1 MGVSDLSLALR
12 AGQYKEY
19 SMSVPTDRYTR
30 WRLILGRA
38 ADNDLCRCSGRT
50 SLLDGDLASLDT
62 ALGEIY
68 GRGDGQG
75 DASKQR
81 SAGLGSS
88 APRLAKWLGD
98 IRSYFDKDVVAII
111 QKDAIERK
119 GLQQLLYEPETLGQ
133 VTPNIE
139 MVGTLLALKNMIPD
153 KAKEAARDIVRAVV
167 E

>member
-1 MGVSDLSLALR
+1 MP
-12 AGQYKEY
+12 AGQTAGVKPAARMGG
-19 SMSVPTDRYTR
+19 SMATDRYTR

-50 SLLDGDLASLDT
+50 SLLDGDLVSLDA

-68 GRGDGQG
+68 GCGGGNG

-98 IRSYFDKDVVAII
+98 IRSYFDKDIVAVI

-119 GLQQLLYEPETLGQ
+119 GLQPLLVEP
-133 VTPNIE
+133 
-139 MVGTLLALKNMIPD
+139 
-153 KAKEAARDIVRAVV
+153 
-167 E
+167 